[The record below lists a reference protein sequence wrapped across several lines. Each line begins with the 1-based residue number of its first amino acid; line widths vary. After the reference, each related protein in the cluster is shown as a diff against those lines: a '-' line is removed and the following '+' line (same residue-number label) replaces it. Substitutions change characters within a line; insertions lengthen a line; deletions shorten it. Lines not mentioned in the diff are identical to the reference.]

1 MEKFRV
7 DVVGL
12 SHNDVR
18 DRWLEYV
25 SKAVGKQLVMQPQ
38 PENVADPY
46 AVRVREG
53 RLHVGYVAVSDLD
66 VVYQALKGSGL
77 TRLRGTVVER
87 VTGQAEPGVMTEH
100 VSDPSVLC
108 VEVEVE
114 RIDWDYEPFDDS
126 VYEHW
131 HYDGISLMPKRLEQ
145 LADLTVDLLD
155 ELEREAPNQ
164 GTGLPPD
171 RTNPSP
177 LLEPLNQLL
186 SSHFYDVSREMTRAR
201 YRLERLLSASGD
213 ADLQAVATKLR
224 WHKGLVMSHASR
236 DAVARYLFVE
246 LPRQL
251 RNRGLESSH
260 YTYDNR
266 LDELEAQ
273 LRAFPFHLYDKFL
286 NDPVDFLREV
296 YYHHV
301 PRRHLFALLSGI
313 ALMIMKGRVKIAKWG
328 REGDTEPI
336 TQIEQLSQPSLDSAD
351 REQAIRD
358 GLRELLQR
366 HDPAD
371 RSHARANLII
381 SYKSQWAAIMSI
393 LCWDYDC
400 VTDDMREFCR
410 LMDSWGFCDATAY
423 PVPCDY
429 ESLCKASDYAT
440 RPFSSWRGSGT
451 AHKRQVLAATELREI
466 LRQKIGWK

>member
-18 DRWLEYV
+18 SRWKEYAAE
-25 SKAVGKQLVMQPQ
+25 AVGKQLIMQPQ
-38 PENVADPY
+38 PENVKDPY

-53 RLHVGYVAVSDLD
+53 RLHIGYVAVPDLD

-77 TRLRGTVVER
+77 QRLRGTVVER
-87 VTGQAEPGVMTEH
+87 VKGQAEPGVMTEN

-114 RIDWDYEPFDDS
+114 RVDWDYEPFDDS

-131 HYDGISLMPKRLEQ
+131 HYDGISLMPKKLEQ
-145 LADLTVDLLD
+145 LADLTVDLID
-155 ELEREAPNQ
+155 ELETSPLNQ
-164 GTGLPPD
+164 GAGLPPD
-171 RTNPSP
+171 RPNRSP
-177 LLEPLNQLL
+177 LLESLNQLL

-201 YRLERLLSASGD
+201 YRLERLLAASGD

-224 WHKGLVMSHASR
+224 WHKALLMSHASR
-236 DAVARYLFVE
+236 DAVARYLFVQ
-246 LPRQL
+246 LPQQL
-251 RNRGLESSH
+251 RQRGLESSH

-286 NDPVDFLREV
+286 SDPVDFLREV
-296 YYHHV
+296 YYNHV
-301 PRRHLFALLSGI
+301 PRRHLFPLLSGI
-313 ALMIMKGRVKIAKWG
+313 VLMIMKGRVKIAKWG

-336 TQIEQLSQPSLDSAD
+336 TQIESFCLPPADAD

-358 GLRELLQR
+358 GLRELLQKR
-366 HDPAD
+366 D
-371 RSHARANLII
+371 ARANLIL
-381 SYKSQWAAIMSI
+381 SYKSQWAAIMSV
-393 LCWDYDC
+393 LCWDYDF

-410 LMDSWGFCDATAY
+410 LMDSWGFCDSAAY

-429 ESLCKASDYAT
+429 ESLCKCSDYAT

-451 AHKRQVLAATELREI
+451 AHKRQVTAATELRGI